1 MFISLQIIKRQ
12 NGQRFFKN
20 HFLRKLCLQHKH
32 FEFSEFFFL
41 FQEYTQFLQ
50 RINQEQPCFLDVFS
64 FLSKQIT
71 QSQQSFQN
79 LTYPLQYICTHT
91 HSDYKET
98 GTALPLVEMRFSSR
112 RSKTLTLDA
121 GVQRSKGGRLDN
133 TEECKEM
140 PKIFICDPERESPS

>member
-1 MFISLQIIKRQ
+1 MDKDFLKII
-12 NGQRFFKN
+12 
-20 HFLRKLCLQHKH
+20 FLGSCVCNTSILNFLN
-32 FEFSEFFFL
+32 FFFL

-133 TEECKEM
+133 TEGCKEM